1 MKLKSTLPLWIFRTS
16 QTMLFWTS
24 NKPNSRFLYD
34 FLLNVAYLP
43 QSVKLKLLETFSY
56 EATTYYLK
64 RSWGIKKIQKLC
76 VFANFQTKNKPIAL
90 KETEMQLIT
99 VFCYDKFMQNLQHGF
114 CTKLVPTFLC
124 WQIFIFYTKN
134 FDKKSCLFKNVFGE
148 KFSIIQLF
156 ESKSHFRK

>member
-1 MKLKSTLPLWIFRTS
+1 
-16 QTMLFWTS
+16 
-24 NKPNSRFLYD
+24 
-34 FLLNVAYLP
+34 
-43 QSVKLKLLETFSY
+43 
-56 EATTYYLK
+56 
-64 RSWGIKKIQKLC
+64 
-76 VFANFQTKNKPIAL
+76 
-90 KETEMQLIT
+90 MQLIT

-156 ESKSHFRK
+156 ESNITLKNNHFKWDGKVNKIKFFHKIWKKFLFFYCQQQFDFIEISLEYDDLLWHTITDLPKQTVRSYRHYRIYFKAL